1 MENCKPIT
9 TPMNQKNKFSKGDG
23 TARVDE

>member
-1 MENCKPIT
+1 MENCKSTT
-9 TPMNQKNKFSKGDG
+9 TPMNQKDKFSKKDG

>member
-1 MENCKPIT
+1 MKNCKPTT
-9 TPMNQKNKFSKGDG
+9 TPMNQKDKFSKEDG